1 MKKLNENKILN
12 IIDIL
17 QVQKIENS
25 YAIEKGSKRLKKMK
39 KIANSTKFFS

>member
-17 QVQKIENS
+17 QVQKIEISN
-25 YAIEKGSKRLKKMK
+25 AIKKG
-39 KIANSTKFFS
+39 

>member
-25 YAIEKGSKRLKKMK
+25 YAIKKG
-39 KIANSTKFFS
+39 